1 VGVQGD
7 RLLRKECTTS
17 LIKTAW
23 PDEPA
28 ESAQQKFRESAMG
41 KTSTKL
47 CTWAVILAGVLAAG
61 SAQAQTQPDR
71 TIEQFKCKDVMREAD
86 QNRAVAIAFL
96 HGYLLGKSGDSKFNV
111 EVLEN
116 QTDSFIEKCLDNP
129 QAKAEDVMLKLK
141 K

>member
-1 VGVQGD
+1 
-7 RLLRKECTTS
+7 
-17 LIKTAW
+17 
-23 PDEPA
+23 
-28 ESAQQKFRESAMG
+28 MG

-47 CTWAVILAGVLAAG
+47 CTWAVILAGVLAAE